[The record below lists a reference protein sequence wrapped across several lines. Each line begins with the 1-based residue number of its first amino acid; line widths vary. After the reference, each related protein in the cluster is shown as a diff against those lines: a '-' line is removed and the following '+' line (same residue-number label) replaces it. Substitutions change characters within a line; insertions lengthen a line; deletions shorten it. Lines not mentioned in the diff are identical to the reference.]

1 MLELLLLLVK
11 LCAVLLLET
20 LIDDRLLEL
29 LEPELLDESVLL
41 EVLVRLTKVLLL
53 LLELLPAKTTL

>member
-1 MLELLLLLVK
+1 VLELLLLLVK